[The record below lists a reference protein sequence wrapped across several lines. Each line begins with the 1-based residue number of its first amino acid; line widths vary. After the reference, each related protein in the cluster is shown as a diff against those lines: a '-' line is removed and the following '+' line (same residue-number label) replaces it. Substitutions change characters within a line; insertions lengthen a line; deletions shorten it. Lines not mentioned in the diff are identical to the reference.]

1 MTIKML
7 KRYVMASLLLCVIL
21 SPAAAESPANET
33 SPPTEKTL
41 TYQGK
46 RFRALVVNPAQVAL
60 HWKDAQGKPYGYF
73 SSLKKILEKQ
83 REVVVLMNAGIYAS
97 NDTPAG
103 LHVEKGEVLKS
114 LNRRRGKGNFHLQPN
129 GVFLID
135 KDNNAHIVTTGAY
148 QQRYAGR
155 EQSLR
160 LATQSGP
167 MLLIHGK
174 INAKFLPKSQSF
186 YARNGVCTTPKGELY
201 FVATAYMSSNFYQFA
216 QAIKQLGCDNA
227 LYLDG
232 NISKLYVKG
241 ENSTFHFVP
250 FVGILSVTTPAP

>member
-1 MTIKML
+1 
-7 KRYVMASLLLCVIL
+7 MALLLFYTIL
-21 SPAAAESPANET
+21 SPAAAEQPANT
-33 SPPTEKTL
+33 TPPLVEKTL
-41 TYQGK
+41 SYQGK
-46 RFRALVVNPAQVAL
+46 RFRALAVNPAQVTL
-60 HWKDAQGKPYGYF
+60 HWKDAQGKPYRHF
-73 SSLKKILEKQ
+73 STLKRALEKHS
-83 REVVVLMNAGIYAS
+83 EVMVLMNAGIYAN

-103 LHVEKGEVLKS
+103 LHVENGEVLKS
-114 LNRRRGKGNFHLQPN
+114 LNRHRGTGNFHLQPN

-135 KDNNAHIVTTGAY
+135 KDDNAHIVTTRAY

-155 EQSLR
+155 EQSIR

-232 NISKLYVKG
+232 NISELYVKG

-250 FVGILSVTTPAP
+250 FVGILSVTKPVP